1 MSHCMFLGKINSYFS
16 LFQLASIISK
26 NTNEYHN
33 AGTYMRINVHVHVAV
48 EIHSHLYAAY
58 FYQPWYHVELHDGHP
73 STRDCNNPLIFLCN
87 RHSSSVCNT
96 GPVSL
101 QLHLYTC
108 MYVYMSSGG
117 YLHIFPKLYC
127 YMYMYVITFKEL
139 HIIYYIDMSCTLYIC
154 TCMQGKALLYLRVNY
169 AVHALYIH
177 TPVPGQLCGYQL
189 NNLPSGILIHM

>member
-1 MSHCMFLGKINSYFS
+1 MGTRALVIATIRSYFS
-16 LFQLASIISK
+16 ATDTAAVYVIQAPCLYNYIYI
-26 NTNEYHN
+26 
-33 AGTYMRINVHVHVAV
+33 HVHV
-48 EIHSHLYAAY
+48 
-58 FYQPWYHVELHDGHP
+58 
-73 STRDCNNPLIFLCN
+73 
-87 RHSSSVCNT
+87 
-96 GPVSL
+96 
-101 QLHLYTC
+101 YTC